1 MEKPLEQKLAECRQV
16 IIQNVEK
23 SMQNTMIFRYLKEER
38 IENDVKKYTLNNK
51 DGYITFEF
59 QTPEQARA
67 YYEKC
72 NFKDKILIRPFN
84 IYFNLTLTEDE
95 MKKYYFEGL
104 EEQNLRQMFEIARKV
119 GVVKVYTS
127 YTMATS
133 AGKLKPNGIIS
144 FIRKDDITE
153 KELETLQK

>member
-1 MEKPLEQKLAECRQV
+1 
-16 IIQNVEK
+16 
-23 SMQNTMIFRYLKEER
+23 
-38 IENDVKKYTLNNK
+38 
-51 DGYITFEF
+51 
-59 QTPEQARA
+59 
-67 YYEKC
+67 
-72 NFKDKILIRPFN
+72 
-84 IYFNLTLTEDE
+84 

-153 KELETLQK
+153 KELDTLQK